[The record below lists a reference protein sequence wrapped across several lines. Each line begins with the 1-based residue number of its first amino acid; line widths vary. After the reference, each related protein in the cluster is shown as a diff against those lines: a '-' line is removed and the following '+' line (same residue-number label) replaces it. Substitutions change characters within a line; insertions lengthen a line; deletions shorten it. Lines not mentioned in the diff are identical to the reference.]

1 MGNKIMTTKT
11 LLRVSTTS
19 ETISIMTLKTKTIY
33 NKRMVRTWGEV
44 EGIIR
49 KMSLRTVTSRIDK
62 EKLQIKIIHMIK
74 GLLMDIDTIKG
85 TTRHPHRLLFL
96 IR

>member
-1 MGNKIMTTKT
+1 
-11 LLRVSTTS
+11 
-19 ETISIMTLKTKTIY
+19 
-33 NKRMVRTWGEV
+33 MVRTWGEV

-85 TTRHPHRLLFL
+85 TTRHLHRLLLL